1 MQLGSF
7 LTQLEK
13 KYESC
18 TSERRQRCRC
28 WLNGRLDYLCG
39 VSIYELGVQL
49 GLGLASQS
57 QKPAVQTITYDRG
70 DTLKKAGTFHGYDQV
85 FVIQTHKCFRRSTS

>member
-18 TSERRQRCRC
+18 TSERRQRC

-39 VSIYELGVQL
+39 VSIYELRVQL
-49 GLGLASQS
+49 GLELASQS

-70 DTLKKAGTFHGYDQV
+70 DTFNKAGTFHGYDQV
-85 FVIQTHKCFRRSTS
+85 FVIHTHKCFRRSTS